1 MEFPE
6 MAGIWFSITSSTL
19 CILASKR
26 MRADLMSLSQEAPGP
41 LNPLESSSHRHR
53 IGELKPGAI
62 ELNLQNEAAA
72 NG

>member
-26 MRADLMSLSQEAPGP
+26 MRAKLMSLSQEAPGAFD
-41 LNPLESSSHRHR
+41 PLESRSHRHG

-62 ELNLQNEAAA
+62 ELNLQNEAVA